1 MAFRSIDFPWV
12 LAILAIIAGMVGGC
26 GAASFQVLSGRQ
38 LTIAVLLAYA
48 MLGAALGA
56 ASFLIVLILA
66 PELSVAHSLLMAGSM
81 GAGSTMTVAAVR
93 YGVRVVL
100 KARGIEVDVRFR
112 DPSECEGRRTG
123 DQ

>member
-1 MAFRSIDFPWV
+1 MSFKHIDFPWV

-38 LTIAVLLAYA
+38 LTIAILLAYA

-56 ASFLIVLILA
+56 ASFLILLITA
-66 PELSVAHSLLMAGSM
+66 PSLSIAHQMLIAGSM

-93 YGVRVVL
+93 YGVRIIL
-100 KARGIEVDVRFR
+100 KSRGVEVDVRFR
-112 DPSECEGRRTG
+112 DPAECEGRRAD